1 VGHVSSTTMLRRGP
15 VLLADNHQMFID
27 DNYHGKESNEN
38 TTIAEPGVNVIT
50 VYKYQYNI
58 LNLGRSS

>member
-1 VGHVSSTTMLRRGP
+1 MLCRGP
-15 VLLADNHQMFID
+15 VLPADSHQMFID